1 MMFNFQFSII
11 NYQLSIREMAVM
23 TYKLGSTGTVVKQI
37 QRVLKVYPD
46 GRFGPITQEALMA
59 WQREHKLTADGIAGP
74 RTLVAMGIS
83 AVVSQQ
89 DQQGPLDS
97 VTACYGGKVLTLR
110 KSKRRIDEIIVH
122 CTATPEGQ
130 PRTVEQIR
138 AQHKAQG
145 WSDIGYH
152 ILVTLDGQAHL
163 GRDMDISGAHAEGHN
178 SHSIG
183 VCYVG
188 GVENRPGV
196 AYKDLKAKDTRTE
209 AQKATLMA
217 LLMDLRKLYPKARII
232 GHRDVSHKA
241 CPSFDAKTAYQR
253 I

>member
-1 MMFNFQFSII
+1 
-11 NYQLSIREMAVM
+11 M
-23 TYKLGSTGTVVKQI
+23 TYREGSRGPVVAMI
-37 QRVLKVYPD
+37 QKAVGCYPD
-46 GRFGPITQEALMA
+46 SIWGKLTTECLKA
-59 WQREHKLTADGIAGP
+59 WQKAHSLTPDGIAGP
-74 RTLVAMGIS
+74 RTLAAMGIEAVTPKGNGLQVGIDS
-83 AVVSQQ
+83 VVS
-89 DQQGPLDS
+89 S
-97 VTACYGGKVLTLR
+97 YGGKAVRLKR
-110 KSKRRIDEIIVH
+110 SKRRIDEIIVH

-138 AQHKAQG
+138 QQHKAQG

-232 GHRDVSHKA
+232 GHRDVSSKA
-241 CPSFDAKTAYQR
+241 CPSFEAKEEYR
-253 I
+253 NI

>member
-1 MMFNFQFSII
+1 
-11 NYQLSIREMAVM
+11 MAVM
-23 TYKLGSTGTVVKQI
+23 TYKLGSTGAVVKQI

-46 GRFGPITQEALMA
+46 GRFGKLTQEALMA
-59 WQREHKLTADGIAGP
+59 WQREHGLTADGVAGP
-74 RTLVAMGIS
+74 RTLAAMGIS
-83 AVVSQQ
+83 AMKQQ
-89 DQQGPLDS
+89 TQQNASAIDS
-97 VTACYGGKVLTLR
+97 VFSCGVTLK

-122 CTATPEGQ
+122 CTATPEGS
-130 PRTVEQIR
+130 PRTLEQIR

-152 ILVTLDGQAHL
+152 VLVTLDGKAHL
-163 GRDMDISGAHAEGHN
+163 GRNMDISGAHAEGHN

-232 GHRDVSHKA
+232 GHRDVDTHGKS
-241 CPSFDAKTAYQR
+241 CPSFDAKFAYR
-253 I
+253 NI

>member
-1 MMFNFQFSII
+1 M
-11 NYQLSIREMAVM
+11 M
-23 TYKLGSTGTVVKQI
+23 TYREGSRGPVVAMI
-37 QRVLKVYPD
+37 QKAVGCYPD
-46 GRFGPITQEALMA
+46 SVWGKLTTEAVKN
-59 WQREHKLTADGIAGP
+59 WQRAHGLTADGIAGP
-74 RTLVAMGIS
+74 RTLAAMGIAAVTPKTGVSS
-83 AVVSQQ
+83 AALSQ
-89 DQQGPLDS
+89 
-97 VTACYGGKVLTLR
+97 VTACYGGKTITLKR
-110 KSKRRIDEIIVH
+110 SKRRIDEIIVH

-138 AQHKAQG
+138 QQHKSQG

-196 AYKDLKAKDTRTE
+196 AYSQLKAKDTRTD
-209 AQKATLMA
+209 AQRATLMA

-232 GHRDVSHKA
+232 GHRDVDTHGKA
-241 CPSFDAKTAYQR
+241 CPSFEAKEEYR
-253 I
+253 NI

>member
-1 MMFNFQFSII
+1 
-11 NYQLSIREMAVM
+11 M
-23 TYKLGSTGTVVKQI
+23 TYREGSRGPVVAMIQKTVGC
-37 QRVLKVYPD
+37 YPD
-46 GRFGPITQEALMA
+46 SIWGKLTTEAVKA
-59 WQREHKLTADGIAGP
+59 YQREHSLTPDGVAGP
-74 RTLVAMGIS
+74 RTLAAMGIS
-83 AVVSQQ
+83 AMTQQ
-89 DQQGPLDS
+89 TQQNASSIDS
-97 VTACYGGKVLTLR
+97 VFSCGVTLK

-122 CTATPEGQ
+122 CTATPEGC

-138 AQHKAQG
+138 QQHKAQG

-196 AYKDLKAKDTRTE
+196 AYKDMKAKDTRTE

-232 GHRDVSHKA
+232 GHRDVDTHGKA
-241 CPSFDAKTAYQR
+241 CPSFDAKFAYR
-253 I
+253 NI